1 MTCPLLLSGAK
12 GTPFCHFV
20 YRGNKGTSGNGGA
33 GGFLQYG
40 FFVFSLGIGCLGFE
54 AVTPLPL
61 PCVLHAMCATNE
73 IIVLDTKF

>member
-1 MTCPLLLSGAK
+1 MCPLLLSGAK
-12 GTPFCHFV
+12 WTPFCHFV
-20 YRGNKGTSGNGGA
+20 YRGNKGTSENGVA

-54 AVTPLPL
+54 AVK
-61 PCVLHAMCATNE
+61 MCATNE